1 MKGLL
6 LKNYQKLVFLG
17 ATVIMSSQPS
27 LVGASEFFSS
37 DTQDQFQVRSEAGE
51 EASSD
56 FQIQQNLPKVPV
68 RLGNLPIKNTGS
80 PGYTPPFNVY
90 RDVTQYKNH
99 ILWLTA
105 TTVTNGT
112 APYYNPNGKVT
123 RGADGCFSPSYG

>member
-1 MKGLL
+1 MKGLP
-6 LKNYQKLVFLG
+6 LKNYQKLVLLG

-51 EASSD
+51 GVSSD

-80 PGYTPPFNVY
+80 PFRDISQSIFKNNINWIYSRGVTTGYAP
-90 RDVTQYKNH
+90 
-99 ILWLTA
+99 
-105 TTVTNGT
+105 TT
-112 APYYNPNGKVT
+112 YNPKAKVT
-123 RGADGCFSPSYG
+123 K